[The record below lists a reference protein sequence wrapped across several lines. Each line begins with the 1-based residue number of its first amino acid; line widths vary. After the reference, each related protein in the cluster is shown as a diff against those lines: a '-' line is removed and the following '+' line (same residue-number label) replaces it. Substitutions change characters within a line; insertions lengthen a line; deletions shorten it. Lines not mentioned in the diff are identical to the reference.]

1 MSVFITDDDIQNLV
15 SGIDILSLLLLIMD
29 LLPYGTDGIGEL
41 LGDWNKNERQRT
53 NRNKLYYK

>member
-41 LGDWNKNERQRT
+41 LGD
-53 NRNKLYYK
+53 

>member
-1 MSVFITDDDIQNLV
+1 MSLFITADDIQNLV

-41 LGDWNKNERQRT
+41 SGN
-53 NRNKLYYK
+53 